1 MFAQGGKCFFC
12 DAVLPKAEASV
23 EHLVASARAGS
34 NGDDNCV
41 VCCKSM
47 NALLGSMSLKEKI
60 KVVLNQKGSFKCPN
74 GKALATP
81 VSGSQKPT
89 PASAT
94 TPKKQPKTSLAPP
107 VKKPPTAVTARVRNF
122 AEDVA
127 AIVEILKARSR
138 PRNLSSLK
146 AILKALADFKLT
158 DQKVNMVI
166 EHLQDSG
173 QLEVKNEQ
181 VTYKL

>member
-1 MFAQGGKCFFC
+1 
-12 DAVLPKAEASV
+12 
-23 EHLVASARAGS
+23 
-34 NGDDNCV
+34 
-41 VCCKSM
+41 
-47 NALLGSMSLKEKI
+47 MSLKEKI

-81 VSGSQKPT
+81 ASGSHKQT
-89 PASAT
+89 PLPAT
-94 TPKKQPKTSLAPP
+94 ALKKQPKTPLAPP
-107 VKKPPTAVTARVRNF
+107 VRKPPPAVTAAVRSF
-122 AEDVA
+122 DEDVA
-127 AIVEILKARSR
+127 GIVEILKARSR

-166 EHLQDSG
+166 QHLQASG
-173 QLEVKNEQ
+173 QLKVNNEQ